1 MTRRVAVLLLITALA
16 SGCAAGRAFRHG
28 QEAARNADW
37 DAAVTYYTKAVQANP
52 DNPEYKINLQRAQEE
67 AARVHIE
74 RGRELEKRDQL
85 DGALAEYRRAMELDA
100 KNRLVAARVA
110 ELEKTIREKVDA
122 SRPLPRIEQLRQ
134 QARTLQGPPL
144 LNPASRDPLRINFNN
159 ASLRDVLNF
168 IGTSTGINVTYDQ
181 QFVDKPFTVNLEG
194 VTLEEALQQILTA
207 NQYYYKVLN
216 PRTIIVIPDQP
227 AKHAQ
232 YDELVVRVFYISH
245 ADATELAQLVNSIMR
260 IPQMTI
266 QPMVMPNK
274 TANTITVRATGPV
287 VDVIERVIRANDKP
301 RAEVV
306 LDVEILE
313 VSRARVK
320 RYGINLSSYTLNL
333 LFSPELAPPNTSGGG
348 GAPPPFNLNTI
359 SQGVSTADFYLGVP
373 TAVVNFLESDN
384 RTKTLAK
391 PQLRGQEGQKLTLN
405 LGQDI
410 PVVSTVFGAAAA
422 GGFATIPQSSYSYR
436 TVGVNMEMTPRVT
449 YEGEVVI
456 TLALDNSALG
466 NAIDVA
472 GQSVPSFTTRK
483 VSTTLRLRE
492 GESNLLA
499 GLISQDTNRNINGL
513 PGLIHVPG
521 LKSLFANNDN
531 SDTDRDIVMLI
542 TPHIVRTQELTA
554 QDLGAI
560 YIGTQSTVGLPG
572 PPPLIA
578 PHPEAPPAG
587 GEAPAGAPG
596 AAPAAG
602 AYPGPGG
609 APGAPGYPGST
620 GAAINQPPPGVPR
633 PPSAGQFGVP
643 SGAPPLPPGTS
654 PVPTTV
660 APTPAPPAGAAPTA
674 PAAGATPPGT
684 GTTTPPGETPPAAT
698 PPAATPPAPANPTG
712 EGPATG
718 RGAPPPSTPA
728 QIIVTPAGTTFQ
740 VAGGPYT
747 TQISINNATRI
758 SVITVTVSYNP
769 AVLRVR
775 TVQDGTFMRQG
786 GVTAAFTPRIDSA
799 QGRVDIAISRT
810 GDQTGASGS
819 GLLAALLFDAV
830 APGSSQ
836 IAVTSVANTPEGTP
850 VQVTSAPVTVT
861 VR

>member
-1 MTRRVAVLLLITALA
+1 MSTRKLAGLIVVAVTLTA
-16 SGCAAGRAFRHG
+16 CAAGREFRRG
-28 QEAARNADW
+28 QEAVHNADW
-37 DAAVTYYTKAVQANP
+37 DAAVTHFTKAVQANP
-52 DNPEYKINLQRAQEE
+52 DNAEYKINLQRAQEE

-74 RGRELEKRDQL
+74 KGRELEKRDQL
-85 DGALAEYRRAMELDA
+85 DGALAEYRRALELDA
-100 KNRLVAARVA
+100 KNRLVASRVA
-110 ELEKTIREKVDA
+110 ELEKTIREKVEA
-122 SRPLPRIEQLRQ
+122 SRPVPRIEQLRQ

-159 ASLRDVLNF
+159 ASLRDILNF
-168 IGTSTGINVTYDQ
+168 IGTSAGINVTYDQ

-301 RAEVV
+301 RAEVI

-320 RYGINLSSYTLNL
+320 QYGINLSSYNLNV
-333 LFSPELAPPNTSGGG
+333 LFSPELAPPNTSGGVT
-348 GAPPPFNLNTI
+348 APPPFNLNTI
-359 SQGVSTADFYLGVP
+359 SQGVSTADFYLAVP

-436 TVGVNMEMTPRVT
+436 TVGVNMELTPRVT

-466 NAIDVA
+466 NSVNVA
-472 GQSVPSFTTRK
+472 GQSIPSFTTRK

-499 GLISQDTNRNINGL
+499 GLISQDTINNING
-513 PGLIHVPG
+513 PIGLIHVPVI
-521 LKSLFANNDN
+521 KELFANNDKE
-531 SDTDRDIVMLI
+531 STDRDIVMLI

-554 QDLGAI
+554 QDLGSI
-560 YIGTQSTVGLPG
+560 YIGTQSNVGLSG

-578 PHPEAPPAG
+578 PQPEAPPAG
-587 GEAPAGAPG
+587 GEAGPG
-596 AAPAAG
+596 AAGVPPPAG
-602 AYPGPGG
+602 AYPGTTP
-609 APGAPGYPGST
+609 T
-620 GAAINQPPPGVPR
+620 QPPLGVPR
-633 PPSAGQFGVP
+633 TPAQGQFGVP
-643 SGAPPLPPGTS
+643 TTAPPLPPGTS

-660 APTPAPPAGAAPTA
+660 APTP
-674 PAAGATPPGT
+674 PAAGAPTTAPGVATPPT
-684 GTTTPPGETPPAAT
+684 TPPAAPPTAET
-698 PPAATPPAPANPTG
+698 PTPEAPPTATPPAPTNPKG

-718 RGAPPPSTPA
+718 RGAAPPSTPA

-747 TQISINNATRI
+747 TPISINNATRI
-758 SVITVTVSYNP
+758 SVITLTVNYNP

-786 GVTAAFTPRIDSA
+786 GVTATFTPRIDA
-799 QGRVDIAISRT
+799 AAGRVDIAISRT

-836 IAVTSVANTPEGTP
+836 IAVTSVANTPDGTP
-850 VQVTSAPVTVT
+850 VPVTSAPVTVT

>member
-1 MTRRVAVLLLITALA
+1 MRIAERFMIKRKLIGLVLLAALV
-16 SGCAAGRAFRHG
+16 SGCAAGRAFRRG
-28 QEAARNADW
+28 QEAVHNGDW
-37 DAAVTYYTKAVQANP
+37 DSAVTYFTKAVQANP
-52 DNPEYKINLQRAQEE
+52 ENPEYKIHLQRAQEE

-85 DGALAEYRRAMELDA
+85 EGALLEYRRAVELDS
-100 KNRLVAARVA
+100 KNRLVNAKVTD
-110 ELEKTIREKVDA
+110 LEKTIREKLEA
-122 SRPLPRIEQLRQ
+122 SRPEPRIRQLQQ
-134 QARTLQGPPL
+134 QARALQAPPL

-168 IGTSTGINVTYDQ
+168 IGTSTGINITYDQ

-232 YDELVVRVFYISH
+232 YDDLVVRVFYISH

-306 LDVEILE
+306 LDVEVLE
-313 VSRARVK
+313 VSRQRLK
-320 RYGINLSSYTLNL
+320 QYGLNLSSYNINL
-333 LFSPELAPPNTSGGG
+333 LFSPELAPPNASGAVS
-348 GAPPPFNLNTI
+348 APPPFNLNTI
-359 SQGVSTADFYLGVP
+359 SQGVSTSDFYLGVP
-373 TAVVNFLESDN
+373 TAIINFLESDN

-436 TVGVNMEMTPRVT
+436 TVGVNMEITPRVT
-449 YEGEVVI
+449 YEGEVVL

-466 NAIDVA
+466 ASVDVA
-472 GQSVPSFTTRK
+472 GQSIPSFTTRK

-499 GLISQDTNRNINGL
+499 GLIRQEQIHNIRGF

-521 LKSLFANNDN
+521 FRQLLSGNDN
-531 SDTDRDIVMLI
+531 TDTDTDIVMLI

-554 QDLGAI
+554 EDLGAI
-560 YIGTQSTVGLPG
+560 YIGTQSNVGLSG

-578 PHPEAPPAG
+578 PQGEAPPPG
-587 GEAPAGAPG
+587 GEAAPPG
-596 AAPAAG
+596 AAAPG
-602 AYPGPGG
+602 VAYPGPGG
-609 APGAPGYPGST
+609 AAAGQAPL
-620 GAAINQPPPGVPR
+620 GVPR
-633 PPSAGQFGVP
+633 TPAQGQFGVP
-643 SGAPPLPPGTS
+643 TTVPPLPPGTTA
-654 PVPTTV
+654 VPSTV
-660 APTPAPPAGAAPTA
+660 APTPTQPAAPQPAPPTTPPAEAVPPATPPTTQPAAPT
-674 PAAGATPPGT
+674 T
-684 GTTTPPGETPPAAT
+684 
-698 PPAATPPAPANPTG
+698 PTG
-712 EGPATG
+712 EGPVTG
-718 RGAPPPSTPA
+718 RGTPPPTTPA
-728 QIIVTPAGTTFQ
+728 QIIITPAGTTFQ

-747 TQISINNATRI
+747 TPISINNASRL
-758 SVITVTVSYNP
+758 SVITVTISYNP

-786 GVTAAFTPRIDSA
+786 GVTASFTPRIDA
-799 QGRVDIAISRT
+799 AAGRVDIAIARS

-819 GLLAALLFDAV
+819 GLLAALLFDAI
-830 APGSSQ
+830 AQGSSQ

-850 VQVTSAPVTVT
+850 VPVVSAPVTVT

>member
-1 MTRRVAVLLLITALA
+1 MTRRIAVLLLIAALG
-16 SGCAAGRAFRHG
+16 SGCAAGRSFRRG
-28 QEAARNADW
+28 QEAVRTGDW
-37 DAAVTYYTKAVQANP
+37 DAAVTYFSRAVQANP
-52 DNPEYKINLQRAQEE
+52 DNPEYKISLQRAQEE

-74 RGRELEKRDQL
+74 RARELEKRDQL
-85 DGALAEYRRAMELDA
+85 DGALAEYRRAMELDS
-100 KNRLVAARVA
+100 KNRLVGARVA
-110 ELEKTIREKVDA
+110 ELEKTIREKLEA
-122 SRPLPRIEQLRQ
+122 SRPQPRIEQLRQ
-134 QARTLQGPPL
+134 QARTMQGPPL

-159 ASLRDVLNF
+159 ASLRDILNF
-168 IGTSTGINVTYDQ
+168 IGTNAGINVTYDQ

-194 VTLEEALQQILTA
+194 VTLEEALNQILTA

-216 PRTIIVIPDQP
+216 PRTIIIIPDQP

-266 QPMVMPNK
+266 QPMVMPSK

-313 VSRARVK
+313 VSRQRLK
-320 RYGINLSSYTLNL
+320 QYGLNLNSYTLNL
-333 LFSPELAPPNTSGGG
+333 LFSPELAPPNTSGGVS
-348 GAPPPFNLNTI
+348 APPPFNLNTI
-359 SQGVSTADFYLGVP
+359 TQGVSTADFYLGVP

-384 RTKTLAK
+384 RTRTLAK

-405 LGQDI
+405 LGEDI

-422 GGFATIPQSSYSYR
+422 GGFATIPQSSFSYR
-436 TVGVNMEMTPRVT
+436 TVGVNMELTPRVT
-449 YEGEVVI
+449 YEGEVVL
-456 TLALDNSALG
+456 TLAVDNSALG
-466 NAIDVA
+466 PDITVA
-472 GQSVPSFTTRK
+472 GQTIPSFTTRK

-499 GLISQDTNRNINGL
+499 GLIRQDQVRNAAGF

-521 LKSLFANNDN
+521 LKQLFTNNDIRDN
-531 SDTDRDIVMLI
+531 DTDIVMLI

-554 QDLGAI
+554 QDLGSI
-560 YIGTQSTVGLPG
+560 YIGTQSNVGISG

-578 PHPEAPPAG
+578 PQPEAPPTG
-587 GEAPAGAPG
+587 GEPS
-596 AAPAAG
+596 
-602 AYPGPGG
+602 
-609 APGAPGYPGST
+609 PGAPGVALPAGAHPGA
-620 GAAINQPPPGVPR
+620 GGQAINQPPPGVPR
-633 PPSAGQFGVP
+633 PPTAGQFGVP
-643 SGAPPLPPGTS
+643 TTAPPLPPGTS
-654 PVPTTV
+654 PVPTSV
-660 APTPAPPAGAAPTA
+660 APTPTPPTAPGAAPT
-674 PAAGATPPGT
+674 TPPGT
-684 GTTTPPGETPPAAT
+684 TPPATPPTTETPPAAT
-698 PPAATPPAPANPTG
+698 PPAPMPTG
-712 EGPATG
+712 EGPVTG

-728 QIIVTPAGTTFQ
+728 QIIITPAGTTFQ

-747 TQISINNATRI
+747 TPISINNATRI
-758 SVITVTVSYNP
+758 SVITVTISYNP

-786 GVTAAFTPRIDSA
+786 GVTAAFTPRIDA
-799 QGRVDIAISRT
+799 AAGRVDIAISRA